1 MKSLRSSFWIISAF
15 IMVMLTACS
24 GGGGGSDGSSGTLAM
39 DITDAK
45 PMLSNCNRGISLL

>member
-15 IMVMLTACS
+15 FMLMLTACS